1 MGVIA
6 KETAFFFETFS
17 VVEPLHDKKGIAL
30 LNLLVLGH
38 LKLSSAINNWK
49 VDPKLLLR
57 LLNLANFHN
66 TKTGTLSILRIEIK

>member
-6 KETAFFFETFS
+6 KETAFSFGTFS
-17 VVEPLHDKKGIAL
+17 VVELLHDKKGIAL

-38 LKLSSAINNWK
+38 LSLGSVINNGIK
-49 VDPKLLLR
+49 DPKLLLR

-66 TKTGTLSILRIEIK
+66 TKTGTCLINLEIK